1 MCKVMGQSRFP
12 GLLAHLLHQGWKVLT
27 CAPAGRL
34 APSIAPTEDDQE
46 ALTTARTLLSL
57 LQVQPAA
64 GLPQDPA
71 TWQRAAQLARELQP
85 LLPELLP
92 GIAVTGEPPS
102 PWNLASWQPCAGSPG
117 SHKRSVGQTFCD
129 YSQPLLVSFVGVGV
143 GSCSIWSPLLALAG

>member
-1 MCKVMGQSRFP
+1 M
-12 GLLAHLLHQGWKVLT
+12 LT
-27 CAPAGRL
+27 HAAAGRL

-92 GIAVTGEPPS
+92 GIAVTGKPLLPGT
-102 PWNLASWQPCAGSPG
+102 LLFWQPCARLPG
-117 SHKRSVGQTFCD
+117 CHERSVGWKI
-129 YSQPLLVSFVGVGV
+129 SE
-143 GSCSIWSPLLALAG
+143 